1 VLAKD
6 KKFLLLINHPWLYS
20 YSYKSP
26 VIGFGD
32 ELSDL
37 LSRMVVTSFIV
48 GSLTNYK
55 INAVF

>member
-1 VLAKD
+1 M
-6 KKFLLLINHPWLYS
+6 
-20 YSYKSP
+20 
-26 VIGFGD
+26 IGFGD

-55 INAVF
+55 INAVFWSHDVKRDF